1 MLKNNNDFYV
11 AKIIRF
17 QGMKMVNICD
27 EELISKTIK
36 DGKIEV
42 NVSESYF
49 GGERI
54 AKCDAIELVKSSPII
69 NLVGSRIVKEV
80 IKENLASK
88 YAVKKVGSTSFL
100 MIYKF

>member
-1 MLKNNNDFYV
+1 MLKSNNDLYV

-27 EELISKTIK
+27 EALISKTIK

-54 AKCDAIELVKSSPII
+54 DKWGAIELVKSSPVI

-88 YAVKKVGSTSFL
+88 DAVKKVGSTCFL
-100 MIYKF
+100 MIFKF